1 MTERTIDIDG
11 DEVFI
16 EDELVHVND
25 GDWLIYDYES
35 EEEYYDS
42 EDDDYFV

>member
-1 MTERTIDIDG
+1 M
-11 DEVFI
+11 FI
-16 EDELVHVND
+16 EGELVFVD
-25 GDWLIYDYES
+25 DDDWLIYDYES